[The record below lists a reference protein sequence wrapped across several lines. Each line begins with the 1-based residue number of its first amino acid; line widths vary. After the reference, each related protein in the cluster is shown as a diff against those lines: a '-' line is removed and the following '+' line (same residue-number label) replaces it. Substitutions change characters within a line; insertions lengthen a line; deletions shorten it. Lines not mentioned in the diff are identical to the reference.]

1 MRFVYRIFIKGLLTL
16 LPITITLYL
25 LVWFTTRAE
34 DAFGGPLRALVPFYF
49 PGAGVVVVLFL
60 IFLTGLLVNYYV
72 TQRFFAW
79 LEKSLEKAPVIKTI
93 YGPIRDLTKLFA
105 AKDDASVQKVVMVH
119 LPGLGVEVMGLV
131 TRDQFKDLPQEAVH
145 DGSLAVFIPFSYGVG
160 GFTVIVPRA
169 SVRETSLPAEK
180 ALQLAITGW
189 VKSSK

>member
-1 MRFVYRIFIKGLLTL
+1 
-16 LPITITLYL
+16 
-25 LVWFTTRAE
+25 
-34 DAFGGPLRALVPFYF
+34 
-49 PGAGVVVVLFL
+49 
-60 IFLTGLLVNYYV
+60 
-72 TQRFFAW
+72 
-79 LEKSLEKAPVIKTI
+79 
-93 YGPIRDLTKLFA
+93 
-105 AKDDASVQKVVMVH
+105 
-119 LPGLGVEVMGLV
+119 MGLV